1 MLGLRYLESTVSCFL
16 SLTKERIMVKVSDKS
31 GAKTSGSERAG
42 LANLNLKVSED
53 ERWAFKEWCVK
64 NRISQVDGFRRAFEL
79 LKRHGLED

>member
-1 MLGLRYLESTVSCFL
+1 MAKAAG
-16 SLTKERIMVKVSDKS
+16 KS
-31 GAKTSGSERAG
+31 GAKTSGSEGSG

-64 NRISQVDGFRRAFEL
+64 HRVSQVDGFRRAFEL